1 MLKDKCKMSAAI
13 LCGGK
18 SRRMGT
24 DKAMLTAE
32 GTPNAVRLLRAL
44 SGEDSPCTD
53 VWLSIG
59 AGESYPAIHAQ
70 KVSDRFAGCGPMGG
84 LEAALTVCRE
94 EYLFVTP
101 VDTPFAD
108 ARMARELM
116 TYLTDA
122 SPQRDAVLVIDGG
135 GRLQT
140 LLGIYHKRIL
150 PALTQ
155 RLVDGSKEKLRI
167 RDFLRDLDVVYVNA
181 EELTDGVRKST
192 SCNTPLEWERL
203 MEREHLRC
211 GTEPVIVS
219 VTGWSGSG
227 KTTWLERILP
237 ELSARG
243 IRTAVVKHDAHDFQ
257 VDREGK
263 DTWRM
268 AQAGAVVTG
277 IVSGSKAALME
288 YRPVALDRF
297 IGKIENVDLII
308 LEGGSELDLSHILI
322 YREALGKGM
331 RVSPDTC
338 LAVISDDPIRD
349 GCAAVFSF
357 EQIREAADF
366 IVKYIGSRI
375 ALRHGGGNEQKNR
388 SDLG

>member
-1 MLKDKCKMSAAI
+1 MWKTDRKGFKGIMTDQYKMSAVI

-32 GTPNAVRLLRAL
+32 GTPNVVRLLRAL

-59 AGESYPAIHAQ
+59 TGESYPEIHAQ
-70 KVSDRFAGCGPMGG
+70 KVSDRFPECGPMGG

-108 ARMARELM
+108 AQMARELM
-116 TYLTDA
+116 AYMADA
-122 SPQRDAVLVIDGG
+122 SLQHDAVLVIDGG

-140 LLGIYHKRIL
+140 LLGIYHKRVL

-155 RLVDGSKEKLRI
+155 RLADGRREKLRI

-181 EELTDGVRKST
+181 QALTDGFRKST
-192 SCNTPLEWERL
+192 SCNTPQEWQQL
-203 MEREHLRC
+203 MEQESFRR
-211 GTEPVIVS
+211 GAGPVTVS

-227 KTTWLERILP
+227 KTTWLEKLLP
-237 ELSARG
+237 ELSERG

-257 VDREGK
+257 IDREGK

-277 IVSGSKAALME
+277 IISGRKAALME

-297 IGKIENVDLII
+297 IGKIENVDLVI
-308 LEGGSELDLSHILI
+308 LEGGSELDLPHILV
-322 YREALGKGM
+322 YREETGKGM
-331 RVSPDTC
+331 RVPPDSC
-338 LAVISDDPIRD
+338 LAVISDDPVGD

-357 EQIREAADF
+357 GQIKEAADF
-366 IVKYIGSRI
+366 IERI
-375 ALRHGGGNEQKNR
+375 LIR
-388 SDLG
+388 

>member
-1 MLKDKCKMSAAI
+1 MSAVI

-32 GTPNAVRLLRAL
+32 GTPNAVRLLRAF
-44 SGEDSPCTD
+44 SGENSPCTD

-59 AGESYPAIHAQ
+59 TGESYPAIPAQ
-70 KVSDRFAGCGPMGG
+70 KVSDRFPECGPMGG

-108 ARMARELM
+108 AQMARELM
-116 TYLTDA
+116 AYMENA
-122 SPQRDAVLVIDGG
+122 SRRRDAVLVIDGD

-140 LLGIYHKRIL
+140 LLGIYHKRVL
-150 PALTQ
+150 PALTK
-155 RLVDGSKEKLRI
+155 RLSDGSRDKLRM
-167 RDFLRDLDVVYVNA
+167 RDFLQELDVAYVNA
-181 EELTDGVRKST
+181 QELTDGVRKST
-192 SCNTPLEWERL
+192 SCNTPQEWQRL
-203 MEREHLRC
+203 TGQEVQRC
-211 GTEPVIVS
+211 DAGPATIS

-227 KTTWLERILP
+227 KTTWLEKLLP
-237 ELSARG
+237 ELTARG

-268 AQAGAVVTG
+268 AQAGAAVTG
-277 IVSGSKAALME
+277 IVSGRKAALME

-297 IGKIENVDLII
+297 IGKIENVDLVL
-308 LEGGSELDLSHILI
+308 LEGGSELDLPHILV

-331 RVSPDTC
+331 RVPPESC
-338 LAVISDDPIRD
+338 LAVISDDPVGD
-349 GCAAVFSF
+349 GSAAVFSF
-357 EQIREAADF
+357 GQIGEAADF
-366 IVKYIGSRI
+366 IVKYIVSQRGGPLCGSGTAAESKR
-375 ALRHGGGNEQKNR
+375 RR
-388 SDLG
+388 SEE